1 MRVIGR
7 NYLFLVLCAASFGAG
22 GVMAED
28 RHQPPGHGP
37 QGPQGPQ
44 GPHPKPPEAAFSA
57 CNDLQQD
64 DVCEV
69 DLGDKTI
76 EGKCVPARDEAR
88 LLCLPDHPPGAPG
101 QQR

>member
-7 NYLFLVLCAASFGAG
+7 NYLFLVLCAASLGAG

-28 RHQPPGHGP
+28 RPQPDGPPGHGP
-37 QGPQGPQ
+37 QGQPR
-44 GPHPKPPEAAFSA
+44 KPPEAAFSA
-57 CNDLQQD
+57 CNDLQEN

-69 DLGDKTI
+69 ELGDRTI

-88 LLCLPDHPPGAPG
+88 LLCLPDHPMGPPPG

>member
-7 NYLFLVLCAASFGAG
+7 NYLLLVLCAGSFGASSVA
-22 GVMAED
+22 GVMAQD
-28 RHQPPGHGP
+28 RPQPPGHGP
-37 QGPQGPQ
+37 EGR
-44 GPHPKPPEAAFSA
+44 HPKPPEAAFTA
-57 CNDLQQD
+57 CNDLQED

-88 LLCLPDHPPGAPG
+88 LLCLPGN
-101 QQR
+101 

>member
-22 GVMAED
+22 GVIADD
-28 RHQPPGHGP
+28 RHQPPG
-37 QGPQGPQ
+37 QGPQ

-57 CNDLQQD
+57 CTDLQED

-76 EGKCVPARDEAR
+76 QGKCVPARAEAR
-88 LLCLPDHPPGAPG
+88 LLCLPDHPPGPPG